1 MAFGYGTGSTQQQG
15 ITVNIIGCDN
25 DTMLCKGIYW
35 KDMKTMAW
43 QRQLSG
49 SSERYHRNTK

>member
-25 DTMLCKGIYW
+25 DTMLCKGIATVFRNEYW
-35 KDMKTMAW
+35 
-43 QRQLSG
+43 
-49 SSERYHRNTK
+49 NT